1 MDKVATVKAELL
13 KGKKADEIIKKK
25 RIQENR
31 QLEEEFKKNILAKF
45 AEDDRI
51 EIYNK
56 QKKQQLIAMHKQKA
70 DDLW

>member
-25 RIQENR
+25 RIQENQ

>member
-56 QKKQQLIAMHKQKA
+56 QKKQQLITMHKQKA